1 MKLRSLITLGLTLTA
16 IAVPTAIAGPLD
28 SYIGNQGGRG
38 AAVPVLAASNGTFRA
53 VAGGPGAAGPV
64 LAASNRTFRAVAGG
78 PGAAGPV
85 LAEPN
90 PSNSYLGH
98 EGGPGAAGPILTER
112 SVAGNGFDFADAAVG
127 GAFVAGIAL
136 LAGAALMAR
145 RRRELAQ
152 LH

>member
-28 SYIGNQGGRG
+28 SYIGHQ
-38 AAVPVLAASNGTFRA
+38 
-53 VAGGPGAAGPV
+53 GGPGAAGPV

-145 RRRELAQ
+145 
-152 LH
+152 

>member
-28 SYIGNQGGRG
+28 SYIGHQ
-38 AAVPVLAASNGTFRA
+38 
-53 VAGGPGAAGPV
+53 GGPGAAGPV
-64 LAASNRTFRAVAGG
+64 LAASNGTFRAVAGG